1 MEQIRIDRIGW
12 IRIEL
17 SGIDIFLEKVI
28 AGYIVNDH
36 VFILLK
42 TSKYRMAT
50 KECSLL
56 TSKLTEITVLR
67 VIESPRQSIV
77 LRLMGKL

>member
-36 VFILLK
+36 VLILLK
-42 TSKYRMAT
+42 TSKYRMVT